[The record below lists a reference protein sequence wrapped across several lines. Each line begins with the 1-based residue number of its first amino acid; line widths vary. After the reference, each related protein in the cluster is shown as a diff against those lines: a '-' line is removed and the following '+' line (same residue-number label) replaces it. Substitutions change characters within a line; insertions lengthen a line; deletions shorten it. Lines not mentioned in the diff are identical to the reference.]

1 MKQFLVLLCGL
12 FSALLPAVADE
23 GPKTAEPR
31 PETRP
36 YVRWWWL
43 GSAVDREGID
53 FNLSEFARQGIGG
66 VEITPIYGVQGN
78 EANDLEYLSPA
89 WMEAYRYTVERGREL
104 GIQVDMSNCTGW
116 PFGGPWVTTDQSAEK
131 YILEELTLDGG
142 QRMEQP
148 LRPADK
154 RQREVATL
162 EALQAVSDGGERLD
176 LKPLVQAD
184 GTLDWTAPAGSWRLY
199 ALYAGRTF
207 QKVKRAA
214 PGGAGYVV
222 NHYNRTA
229 VEHYLRRFDEAFA
242 ASGAPWPDTF
252 FNDSFEVYNADW
264 DRTLLA
270 EFERQHG
277 YRLQDFLPEF
287 AAKGA
292 DERSARIVSDY
303 RRTLAGMLYRN
314 FTLVWRDWA
323 HGHGCRIRNQA
334 HGSPG
339 NIFDLYAAVDIPE
352 CESYGRTE
360 FRIPGL
366 RIDPAAKPSDA
377 DPAVLKFA
385 SSAAHVSGKRLT
397 SCESLTWLSEHFR
410 TSLACCKPEI
420 DQILASG
427 VNHLYFH
434 GAPYSPRGA
443 DFPGWLFY
451 ASINMSPTAPFWED
465 APAMLGYVE
474 RCQSF
479 LQQGAPDNDLLLYI
493 PMEDISH
500 EYHERNLLPFEIHK
514 MDKTMPVLKRT
525 MNRLVRSG
533 FDADYISDRYLAAAA
548 VRGGRIVTEGG
559 TAYRALVLPRCRM
572 IPVET
577 LRRILALVRA
587 GATVLFMETVP
598 DDVGGYGRLEERRK
612 ALGKL
617 TAGLPAMD
625 FSAAEG
631 SCYPLGKGRLIAA
644 NGEGLTRALE
654 RHVCRPE
661 RLAAAG
667 CQAVRRADER
677 GRRYFVSLLDGEAID
692 GYVELATRAE
702 EVILTDPLT
711 GLRGRAAIRPVEGA
725 EATEVR
731 LQLQPGQSILIEART
746 AADKTAASDQAAE
759 AAETEGTKKT
769 EGTGNI
775 GRAGKTK
782 ETGKTEL
789 AGTVA
794 PWRYAARRGRPI
806 EGRAWTLSLPQSD
819 PAVDTL
825 IALEG
830 PRSWCGLKHEWDVF
844 CGTGRYTALFRVED
858 PAAADGW
865 WLDLGDVRESARVR
879 VNGHEAGTA
888 WSLPFGLE
896 VGQWLT
902 AGDNRIEIDVR
913 NLPANRIADMDRRGV
928 RWRIFKDANI
938 AGALTRTLETGSWGV
953 EPSGLNSA
961 VQLIPW
967 TCGGENDR
975 RE

>member
-1 MKQFLVLLCGL
+1 MKKFFVLLYCV
-12 FSALLPAVADE
+12 FSAVFPALAGDD
-23 GPKTAEPR
+23 GGTKTPKPR

-43 GSAVDREGID
+43 GSAVDREGLD

-78 EANDLEYLSPA
+78 EANDLDYLSPA

-131 YILEELTLDGG
+131 YILEELTLEGG
-142 QRMEQP
+142 QRMAEP

-162 EALQAVSDGGERLD
+162 EALQAVSEGGERLD

-184 GTLDWTAPAGSWRLY
+184 GRLDWTAPAGKWRLY

-229 VEHYLRRFDEAFA
+229 VEHYLRHFDEAFA

-303 RRTLAGMLYRN
+303 RRTLAEMLYRN

-366 RIDPAAKPSDA
+366 RVDPAAKPSDS

-385 SSAAHVSGKRLT
+385 SSAAHVTGKRLT

-427 VNHLYFH
+427 VNHVYFH

-443 DFPGWLFY
+443 AFPGWLFY

-465 APAMLGYVE
+465 APAMLGYIE

-479 LQQGAPDNDLLLYI
+479 LQEGRPDNDLLLYI

-500 EYHERNLLPFEIHK
+500 DYHERNLLPFEIHK
-514 MDKTMPVLKRT
+514 MDRTMPVLKRT

-533 FDADYISDRYLAAAA
+533 FDADYISDRYLATAT
-548 VRGGRIVTEGG
+548 VREGRIVTEGG

-577 LRRILALVRA
+577 LRRILALARA
-587 GATVLFMETVP
+587 GATVVFMETVP
-598 DDVGGYGRLEERRK
+598 DDVGGYGRLKERRK

-617 TAGLPAMD
+617 TATLPAMD
-625 FSAAEG
+625 FSADGG
-631 SCYPLGKGRLIAA
+631 SCYPLGKGRLVAA
-644 NGEGLTRALE
+644 SGEELTRALE

-661 RLAAAG
+661 RLPSLG

-677 GRRYFVSLLDGEAID
+677 GRRYFVSLLDDRAID
-692 GYVELATRAE
+692 GWVTLATRAG

-711 GLRGRAAIRPVEGA
+711 GIRGRAAIRPVEGA
-725 EATEVR
+725 EATEVY
-731 LQLQPGQSILIEART
+731 LQLQPGQSVLIEART
-746 AADKTAASDQAAE
+746 AAGPAAASRGTVARAAVTEHPE
-759 AAETEGTKKT
+759 AAK
-769 EGTGNI
+769 
-775 GRAGKTK
+775 A
-782 ETGKTEL
+782 
-789 AGTVA
+789 AA
-794 PWRYAARRGRPI
+794 PWRYVTRRGEPV
-806 EGRAWTLSLPQSD
+806 EGRAWTLSFPHAE

-825 IALEG
+825 FTLEG
-830 PRSWCGLKHEWDVF
+830 PRSWCGLTPELDRF

-865 WLDLGDVRESARVR
+865 WLDLGDVRESACVR
-879 VNGHEAGTA
+879 VNGNEAGTA

-913 NLPANRIADMDRRGV
+913 NLPANRIADMDRRGM

-938 AGALTRTLETGSWGV
+938 AGALTKTLETGAWGT

-961 VQLIPW
+961 VRLIPL
-967 TCGGENDR
+967 TCGTETTDK
-975 RE
+975 

>member
-1 MKQFLVLLCGL
+1 MKRSVILLYICLLTAFPAFAGDGGGAK
-12 FSALLPAVADE
+12 SAQTA
-23 GPKTAEPR
+23 KTAAPR

-43 GSAVDREGID
+43 GSAVDREGLD
-53 FNLSEFARQGIGG
+53 FNLTEFARRGIGG

-78 EANDLEYLSPA
+78 EARDLEYLSPA
-89 WMEAYRYTVERGREL
+89 WMEAYRYTVERSREL
-104 GIQVDMSNCTGW
+104 GLQVDMSNCTGW
-116 PFGGPWVTTDQSAEK
+116 PFGGPWVDTDHSAEK
-131 YILEELTLDGG
+131 YILEELTLEGG
-142 QRMEQP
+142 RRLEQP

-162 EALQAVSDGGERLD
+162 EALQAVSEGGERLD
-176 LKPLVQAD
+176 LKPRVGAD
-184 GTLDWTAPAGSWRLY
+184 GMLDWTAPAGRWRLY

-222 NHYNRTA
+222 NHYNRAA

-252 FNDSFEVYNADW
+252 FNDSFEVYNSDW
-264 DRTLLA
+264 DRTLPA
-270 EFERQHG
+270 EFERMHG

-287 AAKGA
+287 AARGA

-303 RRTLAGMLYRN
+303 RRTLAEMLYRN

-385 SSAAHVSGKRLT
+385 SSAAHVLGKRLT

-427 VNHLYFH
+427 VNHVYFH

-443 DFPGWLFY
+443 AFPGWLFY
-451 ASINMSPTAPFWED
+451 ASINMSPTASFWED
-465 APAMLGYVE
+465 APAMLAYVE

-479 LQQGAPDNDLLLYI
+479 LQTGEPDNDLLLYI
-493 PMEDISH
+493 PMDDISH
-500 EYHERNLLPFEIHK
+500 AYRERNLLPFEIHR
-514 MDKTMPVLKRT
+514 MDKTMPVLKQT
-525 MNRLVRSG
+525 MNLLVRSG
-533 FDADYISDRYLAAAA
+533 FGTDYISDRHVAATT
-548 VRGGRIVTEGG
+548 VDRGRIVTEGG
-559 TAYRALVLPRCRM
+559 ASYRALVLPRCRM
-572 IPVET
+572 IPPPT
-577 LRRILALVRA
+577 LRKIIELARA
-587 GATVLFMETVP
+587 GATVVFMDTVP
-598 DDVGGYGRLEERRK
+598 DDVAGFGRLEERRR
-612 ALGKL
+612 ALAEL
-617 TAGLPAMD
+617 TAMLPAMD

-631 SCYPLGKGRLIAA
+631 TCLRFGRGRLVAA
-644 NGEGLTRALE
+644 NDRALTRALE
-654 RHVCRPE
+654 RHVCPPE
-661 RLAAAG
+661 QLQSLG
-667 CQAVRRADER
+667 CQALRRKDGR
-677 GRRYFVSLLDGEAID
+677 GRRYFLSLLDGEAID
-692 GYVELATRAE
+692 GWVTLASKAR
-702 EVILTDPLT
+702 EVILIDPLT
-711 GLRGRAAIRPVEGA
+711 GHRSRAASRPADGA
-725 EATEVR
+725 KATEVY
-731 LQLQPGQSILIEART
+731 LQLQPGQSLLVEAH
-746 AADKTAASDQAAE
+746 ASAVED
-759 AAETEGTKKT
+759 
-769 EGTGNI
+769 
-775 GRAGKTK
+775 
-782 ETGKTEL
+782 L
-789 AGTVA
+789 
-794 PWRYAARRGRPI
+794 PPHRYVTRRGTPV
-806 EGRAWTLSLPQSD
+806 EGRAWSLSFPHSD

-825 IALEG
+825 YRLEG
-830 PRSWCGLKHEWDVF
+830 PRSWCGLGPETEVL
-844 CGTGRYTALFRVED
+844 CGTGRYTATFRVED
-858 PAAADGW
+858 PAAADAW

-879 VNGHEAGTA
+879 VNGREAGTA

-896 VGQWLT
+896 IGRWLT

-938 AGALTRTLETGSWGV
+938 AGALTKTLETGTWGV

-961 VQLIPW
+961 VRLIPL
-967 TCGGENDR
+967 TCETEITNLKTIQ
-975 RE
+975 E